1 MLVMPSKFDAVLEL
15 VEELSVEELRSLNYD
30 DILYIVGGLS
40 GDQVSEFMF
49 LKNIKIF
56 GGINGYVDNFL
67 STGTI
72 SKIRTMPEG
81 LPKTNAKEG
90 AIKSLNKMLTY
101 ANLTHANRVAIEGAL
116 LQLNMTNVA
125 PAAGRRK
132 RKTRRR
138 ILKK

>member
-1 MLVMPSKFDAVLEL
+1 MTSKFDAVLEL

-49 LKNIKIF
+49 VKNIKIF

-72 SKIRTMPEG
+72 AKIRTMPEG
-81 LPKTNAKEG
+81 LPKTTAKEG

-101 ANLTHANRVAIEGAL
+101 PNLSDVHRVAIEGAIVK
-116 LQLNMTNVA
+116 LNMTNVA
-125 PAAGRRK
+125 PATGRRK

-138 ILKK
+138 LLKK